1 MAAIDRRASTLPAL
15 TFLGGTGTVTGSRF
29 LVEVGGFRVLVDCG
43 LYQGVKE
50 LRLRNWAP
58 FPLPASS
65 VDAVLLTH
73 AHVDHCGYLPRLMR
87 GGFDGPVY
95 ATAGTCELARIVL
108 PDSGHLQEEDA
119 AFANRKGFSKHRPAL
134 PLYTEADARAA
145 VDRLEAVEM
154 SEGCDVTPEVR
165 AIFRPAGHILGSAV
179 VELRLAD
186 AVTIVFSGDLGR
198 PCHPLLLP
206 PAPLGAVDAVVIEST
221 YGNRTHDEGSAL
233 DQLAG
238 VVAGTARRGGTV
250 VIPAF
255 AVDRTEI
262 VLFHLARL
270 MASGE
275 VPRLPVYV
283 DSPMALA
290 SLAVYR
296 RAVRE
301 RWSELRPE
309 LFDQGDPFDTGTVEE
324 VRDVE
329 RSKAIDRMGY
339 PSIVVSAAGMASG
352 GRVLHHL
359 AVRLPDPR
367 NAVVLVGFQ
376 AEGTRGRQLVEGAR
390 HVKMFGEYVPV
401 RAEVVELPAL
411 SVHADANELV
421 AWVAAAPAPPG
432 AVYAV
437 HGEPDAAASLCSGL
451 EARLGCPAIAP
462 RYLER
467 VVVRRN

>member
-1 MAAIDRRASTLPAL
+1 MRARPAV

-29 LVEVGGFRVLVDCG
+29 LVETDDARVLLDCG

-58 FPLPASS
+58 FPVEPST

-73 AHVDHCGYLPRLMR
+73 AHVDHCGYLPRLVSE
-87 GGFDGPVY
+87 GFAGPVY
-95 ATAGTCELARIVL
+95 ATLGTCELARIVL

-119 AFANRKGFSKHRPAL
+119 EFANRKGYSKHRPAL

-145 VDRLEAVEM
+145 CELLQPAEANRPHDIAP
-154 SEGCDVTPEVR
+154 SIR
-165 AIFRPAGHILGSAV
+165 ATFRAAGHILGSAI
-179 VELRLAD
+179 VELRLDD
-186 AVTIVFSGDLGR
+186 AVTVAFSGDLGR
-198 PCHPLLLP
+198 PCHPLLMPPLP
-206 PAPLGAVDAVVIEST
+206 ADEVDALVIEST
-221 YGNRTHDEGSAL
+221 YGNRVHDDTSPVDG
-233 DQLAG
+233 LAA
-238 VVAGTARRGGTV
+238 VVERTARRGGTV

-270 MASGE
+270 IAAGR
-275 VPRLPVYV
+275 VPPLPVLV

-301 RWSELRPE
+301 RWPELRPE
-309 LFDQGDPFDTGTVEE
+309 LFAAGDPFDTGTLQEA
-324 VRDVE
+324 RDVE
-329 RSKAIDRMGY
+329 QSKAIDRMPY
-339 PSIVVSAAGMASG
+339 PSIVVSAAGMATG

-359 AVRLPDPR
+359 AARLPDPR
-367 NAVVLVGFQ
+367 NAIVLVGFQ
-376 AEGTRGRQLVEGAR
+376 AEGTRGRLLEQGAR
-390 HVKMFGEYVPV
+390 HVKMFGEYVAV
-401 RAEVVELPAL
+401 RAEIVELPAL

-421 AWVAAAPAPPG
+421 AWATGSATPPG
-432 AVYAV
+432 VVYTV
-437 HGEPDAAASLCSGL
+437 HGEPDASAALCSVL
-451 EARLGCPAIAP
+451 ADRLDRPVVAP

-467 VVVRRN
+467 VAIRRD